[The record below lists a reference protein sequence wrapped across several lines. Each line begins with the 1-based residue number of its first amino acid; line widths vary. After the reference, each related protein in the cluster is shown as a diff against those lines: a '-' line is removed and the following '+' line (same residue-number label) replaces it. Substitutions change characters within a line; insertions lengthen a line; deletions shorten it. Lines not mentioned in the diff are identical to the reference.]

1 MILQF
6 VGPGMYDGMLN
17 PSRKPTVLAGK
28 TVGDRY
34 AQLQRRVDELE
45 RLYADA
51 KKSVRRDH
59 LFTALY

>member
-1 MILQF
+1 
-6 VGPGMYDGMLN
+6 MLN

-51 KKSVRRDH
+51 KKSVRRVH